1 MSGTKL
7 MINTQQL
14 FSESNRSNT
23 LLNLV
28 CPDLAASRPGFKG
41 QGKRVVSLAGIKVEN
56 IDSFSKG

>member
-1 MSGTKL
+1 